1 MSKVAKLVTFE
12 IATRVV
18 VDSNQAPEDEENDA
32 IIKAI
37 EKVKSNIDND
47 LCFDHCTEVVDDT
60 ECPYGT
66 FDDEREQP

>member
-18 VDSNQAPEDEENDA
+18 IDSNQTPEDEENDA